1 MRAAS
6 KSGLG
11 SSLSPTLAIHSC
23 AVSFLDSGR
32 EAFETGVHDAK
43 ALTRLNRFRDGLSQF
58 FKGDGAHEG
67 YMLKRLKFSK
77 HRFEA
82 IRA

>member
-1 MRAAS
+1 
-6 KSGLG
+6 
-11 SSLSPTLAIHSC
+11 
-23 AVSFLDSGR
+23 
-32 EAFETGVHDAK
+32 VHDAK